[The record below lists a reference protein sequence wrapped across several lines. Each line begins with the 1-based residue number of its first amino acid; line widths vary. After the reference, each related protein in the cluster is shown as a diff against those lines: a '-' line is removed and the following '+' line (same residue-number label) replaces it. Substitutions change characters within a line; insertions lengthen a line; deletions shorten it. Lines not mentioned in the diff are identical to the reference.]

1 MRSFLT
7 DLQERRAMMKLF
19 LIAMFMAVSG
29 CGGSDPC
36 DQCYDDDYY
45 YEHPYYCQECLQD
58 KGNEASS
65 LVVEKQT
72 ND

>member
-1 MRSFLT
+1 MRMFPA
-7 DLQERRAMMKLF
+7 DPRERRLTLRLVLAAILLVF
-19 LIAMFMAVSG
+19 SG

-58 KGNEASS
+58 KGNESS
-65 LVVEKQT
+65 MIAVRQT
-72 ND
+72 SD